1 MINLEQV
8 KLLETKVAKT
18 IDFVEKVSKENTA
31 LLRRE
36 AELQEKLET
45 YQKRIDELEVL
56 IMGFKEE
63 QGHIEDGILAALDR
77 LSEFEEAIEKSL
89 KEKPHGK
96 SDGVAAGNNAAG
108 SNAAGSRHTAKD
120 TIKSPGHNLPQKKQ
134 SKEELIPQQGEEREG
149 QAGFG
154 DSNEKICF
162 EIPDDE
168 TADDILDPLTETLDE
183 DAGDGNSPAEGGELD
198 IF

>member
-1 MINLEQV
+1 MYMINLEQV

-63 QGHIEDGILAALDR
+63 QGRIEDGILSALDR
-77 LSEFEEAIEKSL
+77 LSQFEDAIEKSL
-89 KEKPHGK
+89 KEKHQGK
-96 SDGVAAGNNAAG
+96 SDHG
-108 SNAAGSRHTAKD
+108 SKHTTKD
-120 TIKSPGHNLPQKKQ
+120 TSKSSGHNLPQKKPA
-134 SKEELIPQQGEEREG
+134 KEEVIPQQDEEKDE
-149 QAGFG
+149 QAAADFAAL
-154 DSNEKICF
+154 NEKVCF

-168 TADDILDPLTETLDE
+168 PVDDILDPLNETLDE
-183 DAGDGNSPAEGGELD
+183 ETGDGNSPAEGGELD

>member
-18 IDFVEKVSKENTA
+18 IDFVGKISKENTA

-63 QGHIEDGILAALDR
+63 QGRIEDGILAALDR
-77 LSEFEEAIEKSL
+77 LSQFEEAIEKSL
-89 KEKPHGK
+89 KEKHQGK
-96 SDGVAAGNNAAG
+96 AEG
-108 SNAAGSRHTAKD
+108 SKH
-120 TIKSPGHNLPQKKQ
+120 TIKSSGHNVPQKKPV
-134 SKEELIPQQGEEREG
+134 KEEIIPPQDEEQEG
-149 QAGFG
+149 QIVDDLG
-154 DSNEKICF
+154 DSNEKVCF

-168 TADDILDPLTETLDE
+168 PVDDILDPLNETPDE
-183 DAGDGNSPAEGGELD
+183 EAGDSNSPAEGGELD

>member
-8 KLLETKVAKT
+8 KLLETKITKT
-18 IDFVEKVSKENTA
+18 IDFVERVSKENAA

-36 AELQEKLET
+36 ADLQDKLEA

-63 QGHIEDGILAALDR
+63 QGRIEDGILSALDR
-77 LSEFEEAIEKSL
+77 LSRFEEAIDKSL

-96 SDGVAAGNNAAG
+96 PV
-108 SNAAGSRHTAKD
+108 KD
-120 TIKSPGHNLPQKKQ
+120 AIKGPPPGQNLPQKKPA
-134 SKEELIPQQGEEREG
+134 KEEVMPLAEDQDEQTDFG
-149 QAGFG
+149 AG
-154 DSNEKICF
+154 NEKVCF

-168 TADDILDPLTETLDE
+168 TAIDEILDPLNETLDE
-183 DAGDGNSPAEGGELD
+183 EAGEGDSPAEGGELD

>member
-18 IDFVEKVSKENTA
+18 IDFVERVSKDNTA

-36 AELQEKLET
+36 AELQEKLEA

-63 QGHIEDGILAALDR
+63 QGRIEDGILAALDR
-77 LSEFEEAIEKSL
+77 LSQFEEAIEKSM
-89 KEKPHGK
+89 KEKHHGK
-96 SDGVAAGNNAAG
+96 PV
-108 SNAAGSRHTAKD
+108 KD
-120 TIKSPGHNLPQKKQ
+120 TIKSPGHNPPQKKPA
-134 SKEELIPQQGEEREG
+134 KEEAIPQQGEEQDG
-149 QAGFG
+149 QPAADFGAG
-154 DSNEKICF
+154 NEKICF
-162 EIPDDE
+162 EIPDNE
-168 TADDILDPLTETLDE
+168 TVDDILDPLIETLDE
-183 DAGDGNSPAEGGELD
+183 EAGDGNSPAEGGELD

>member
-18 IDFVEKVSKENTA
+18 IDFVEKMSKENSA
-31 LLRRE
+31 LVRRE

-56 IMGFKEE
+56 IRGFKEE
-63 QGHIEDGILAALDR
+63 QGRIEDGILAALDR
-77 LSEFEEAIEKSL
+77 LSQFEEAIDKSL
-89 KEKPHGK
+89 KDKPHGK
-96 SDGVAAGNNAAG
+96 SV
-108 SNAAGSRHTAKD
+108 KD
-120 TIKSPGHNLPQKKQ
+120 TIKSPTHNLPLKKQ
-134 SKEELIPQQGEEREG
+134 AAKEELIPQQGEALDG
-149 QAGFG
+149 QADFG
-154 DSNEKICF
+154 ASNEKICF

-168 TADDILDPLTETLDE
+168 PVDDILDPLTETLE
-183 DAGDGNSPAEGGELD
+183 EEIGEGNSPAEGGELD

>member
-1 MINLEQV
+1 MHMINLEQV

-18 IDFVEKVSKENTA
+18 IDFVEKVSRENAA
-31 LLRRE
+31 LLRQE
-36 AELQEKLET
+36 AELQAKLET

-63 QGHIEDGILAALDR
+63 QGRIEDGILSALDR
-77 LSEFEEAIEKSL
+77 LSQFEEAIEKSL
-89 KEKPHGK
+89 KDKHHGK
-96 SDGVAAGNNAAG
+96 PV
-108 SNAAGSRHTAKD
+108 KD

-134 SKEELIPQQGEEREG
+134 AKEELIPHKGEERDG
-149 QAGFG
+149 QA
-154 DSNEKICF
+154 DSGAFNEKIYF

-168 TADDILDPLTETLDE
+168 ITDDISDPLNETLDE
-183 DAGDGNSPAEGGELD
+183 EAGDGNSPAEGEELD

>member
-18 IDFVEKVSKENTA
+18 IDFVERISKENTA

-63 QGHIEDGILAALDR
+63 QGRIEDGILAALDR
-77 LSEFEEAIEKSL
+77 LSQFEEAIEKSM

-96 SDGVAAGNNAAG
+96 SV
-108 SNAAGSRHTAKD
+108 KD
-120 TIKSPGHNLPQKKQ
+120 TIKSPGHNSPQKKTA
-134 SKEELIPQQGEEREG
+134 KEEVVPQQQG
-149 QAGFG
+149 QEQDDTSDSG
-154 DSNEKICF
+154 DFNEKVCF

-168 TADDILDPLTETLDE
+168 TVDDILDPLTETLDE
-183 DAGDGNSPAEGGELD
+183 EAGDGNSPAEGGELD

>member
-1 MINLEQV
+1 MNMINLEQV

-18 IDFVEKVSKENTA
+18 IDFVERVSKENTA

-63 QGHIEDGILAALDR
+63 QGRIEDGILAALDR
-77 LSEFEEAIEKSL
+77 LSQFEEAIEKSM
-89 KEKPHGK
+89 KEKHHGK
-96 SDGVAAGNNAAG
+96 SV
-108 SNAAGSRHTAKD
+108 KD
-120 TIKSPGHNLPQKKQ
+120 TIKSPGHNLPQKSPAK
-134 SKEELIPQQGEEREG
+134 KEEIIPQQDEERDG
-149 QAGFG
+149 QPAADSG
-154 DSNEKICF
+154 DFNEKVCF
-162 EIPDDE
+162 EIPDDD
-168 TADDILDPLTETLDE
+168 TVDDIIDPLTETLDE
-183 DAGDGNSPAEGGELD
+183 EAGDGNSPAEGGELD

>member
-18 IDFVEKVSKENTA
+18 IDFVERVSKENTA
-31 LLRRE
+31 LVRRE

-63 QGHIEDGILAALDR
+63 QGRIEDGILAALDR
-77 LSEFEEAIEKSL
+77 LSQFEEAIEKSL
-89 KEKPHGK
+89 KEKHQGK
-96 SDGVAAGNNAAG
+96 SDGSHAAG
-108 SNAAGSRHTAKD
+108 SKHTAKE
-120 TIKSPGHNLPQKKQ
+120 TIKSSGHNLPQKKPA
-134 SKEELIPQQGEEREG
+134 KEEAIPQDEDKDAQDD
-149 QAGFG
+149 FG
-154 DSNEKICF
+154 ASNEKICF

-168 TADDILDPLTETLDE
+168 PVDDILDPLNETLDE
-183 DAGDGNSPAEGGELD
+183 EAGDGNSPAEGGELD

>member
-45 YQKRIDELEVL
+45 NQKRIDELEVL

-63 QGHIEDGILAALDR
+63 QGRIEDGILAALDR
-77 LSEFEEAIEKSL
+77 LSQFEEAIEKSL
-89 KEKPHGK
+89 KEKGK
-96 SDGVAAGNNAAG
+96 SD
-108 SNAAGSRHTAKD
+108 HKHPAKD
-120 TIKSPGHNLPQKKQ
+120 TIKSPGKKPV
-134 SKEELIPQQGEEREG
+134 KEEAEEAPPPQQDEEQE
-149 QAGFG
+149 AD
-154 DSNEKICF
+154 DSGAVNEKVCF

-168 TADDILDPLTETLDE
+168 PVDDILDPLNETLDE
-183 DAGDGNSPAEGGELD
+183 EAGDGNSPAEGGELD

>member
-8 KLLETKVAKT
+8 KLLESKVAKA

-56 IMGFKEE
+56 IRGFKEE
-63 QGHIEDGILAALDR
+63 QGRIEDGILAALDR
-77 LSEFEEAIEKSL
+77 LSQFEEAIEKSL
-89 KEKPHGK
+89 KDKPHSK
-96 SDGVAAGNNAAG
+96 PV
-108 SNAAGSRHTAKD
+108 KD
-120 TIKSPGHNLPQKKQ
+120 AIKSPAHNLPQKRPA
-134 SKEELIPQQGEEREG
+134 KEELIPQPGEEQGE
-149 QAGFG
+149 QADLGAF
-154 DSNEKICF
+154 NEKICF
-162 EIPDDE
+162 EIPDDKPV
-168 TADDILDPLTETLDE
+168 DDILDPLNETLDE
-183 DAGDGNSPAEGGELD
+183 DAGESYSPAEGGELD

>member
-1 MINLEQV
+1 MINLEQI

-18 IDFVEKVSKENTA
+18 IDFVERISKENTA
-31 LLRRE
+31 LVRRE
-36 AELQEKLET
+36 AELQEKLEK

-63 QGHIEDGILAALDR
+63 QGRIEGGILAALDR
-77 LSEFEEAIEKSL
+77 LSQFEEAIEKSL

-96 SDGVAAGNNAAG
+96 PV
-108 SNAAGSRHTAKD
+108 KD
-120 TIKSPGHNLPQKKQ
+120 TIKSHGQNLPQKKPV
-134 SKEELIPQQGEEREG
+134 KEELIPQSEDQDG
-149 QAGFG
+149 QTDADNADILAF
-154 DSNEKICF
+154 NEKICF

-168 TADDILDPLTETLDE
+168 TGEDIIDPLNETPDE
-183 DAGDGNSPAEGGELD
+183 EAGEGNSPAEGGELA

>member
-1 MINLEQV
+1 MINLDQV

-36 AELQEKLET
+36 AELQEKLDT
-45 YQKRIDELEVL
+45 AQKRIDELEVL

-63 QGHIEDGILAALDR
+63 QGRIEDGILAALDR
-77 LSEFEEAIEKSL
+77 LSQFEEAIEKSL
-89 KEKPHGK
+89 KEKRQGK
-96 SDGVAAGNNAAG
+96 SDGVHTAAAAGAQG
-108 SNAAGSRHTAKD
+108 SKHTAKD
-120 TIKSPGHNLPQKKQ
+120 TIKSPGHNLPQKKPA
-134 SKEELIPQQGEEREG
+134 KEELIPQQEDG
-149 QAGFG
+149 QTAADLGA
-154 DSNEKICF
+154 SNEKICF

-168 TADDILDPLTETLDE
+168 PVDDILDPLNETLDE
-183 DAGDGNSPAEGGELD
+183 EAGDGNSPAEGGELD

>member
-18 IDFVEKVSKENTA
+18 IDFVERVSKENTA
-31 LLRRE
+31 LQRRE

-45 YQKRIDELEVL
+45 YQKRIDELEIL

-63 QGHIEDGILAALDR
+63 QGRIEDGILAALDR
-77 LSEFEEAIEKSL
+77 LSQFEEAIEKSM

-96 SDGVAAGNNAAG
+96 PV
-108 SNAAGSRHTAKD
+108 KD
-120 TIKSPGHNLPQKKQ
+120 TVKYSPQKKTA
-134 SKEELIPQQGEEREG
+134 KEEKIPQQGEEP
-149 QAGFG
+149 AVDSG
-154 DSNEKICF
+154 DSGEKVCF

-168 TADDILDPLTETLDE
+168 TVDDILDPLTETLDE

>member
-18 IDFVEKVSKENTA
+18 IEFVERVSKDNTA
-31 LLRRE
+31 LLLRE

-56 IMGFKEE
+56 IRGFKEE
-63 QGHIEDGILAALDR
+63 QGRIEDGILAALDR
-77 LSEFEEAIEKSL
+77 LSQFEEAIEKSL
-89 KEKPHGK
+89 KENPVGK
-96 SDGVAAGNNAAG
+96 SDVVASGANAAG
-108 SNAAGSRHTAKD
+108 SKRAAKD
-120 TIKSPGHNLPQKKQ
+120 AIKSPAHNLPQKKQ
-134 SKEELIPQQGEEREG
+134 TKEDLIPHQDEEQEG
-149 QAGFG
+149 QP
-154 DSNEKICF
+154 DSGTFNEKICF

-168 TADDILDPLTETLDE
+168 DETDNDIPDPLNKAPDE
-183 DAGDGNSPAEGGELD
+183 DADDDNSPAEGGELD